1 MSDTRR
7 ITEARLKRL
16 ETGTEH
22 DPVWFELLAA
32 EIRRL
37 RGLIVGGSA
46 EVNAIECG
54 FSYGPQWNAL
64 LAEASA
70 IREEQGR

>member
-1 MSDTRR
+1 MSER
-7 ITEARLKRL
+7 ITEEDLFEMDDDVAVQGVTDGARLI
-16 ETGTEH
+16 
-22 DPVWFELLAA
+22 A
-32 EIRRL
+32 EVRRL

-46 EVNAIECG
+46 EVNAVECG

-64 LAEASA
+64 LTEASA